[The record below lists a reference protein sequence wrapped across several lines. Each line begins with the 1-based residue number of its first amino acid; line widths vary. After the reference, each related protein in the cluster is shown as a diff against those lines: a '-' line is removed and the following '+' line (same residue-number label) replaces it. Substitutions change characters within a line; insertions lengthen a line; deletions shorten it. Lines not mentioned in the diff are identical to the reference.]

1 MRHAVIAAA
10 IVFLART
17 AAAQPP
23 GGTISGKV
31 LVLQHGKAVPPPPH
45 MAYVYLVDKTR
56 PRPDPA
62 SLPHARIIQQ
72 DTEFVPHVLVIP
84 KGTIVEFPNMERTPV
99 AHNVF
104 SPSPFFDLGRYMPS
118 ARPQPHKLFDVADK
132 PTVEHQIYCDIHM
145 CMWARIKVVDV
156 LGPEDIHEL
165 GPDGSYEFRGVP
177 PGQYEVWAWAV
188 ASTAVSSGPQTL
200 AAGAA
205 LKIGVIKLQL
215 GELEKSHKNKLGRSY
230 DPYAG
235 RCPAQ

>member
-1 MRHAVIAAA
+1 MRLAILAAA
-10 IVFLART
+10 LVCLAPS
-17 AAAQPP
+17 AHAQPAT
-23 GGTISGKV
+23 GTIAGKV
-31 LVLQHGKAVPPPPH
+31 LVLQHGKPVAPPAH
-45 MAYVYLVDKTR
+45 MVFVYLVDKTR

-62 SLPHARIIQQ
+62 ALPHARIIQQ
-72 DTEFVPHVLVIP
+72 NEEFRPHVLVIP
-84 KGTIVEFPNMERTPV
+84 KGTVVDFPNMERTPQ

-118 ARPQPHKLFDVADK
+118 ARPQPHKLFDIAD
-132 PTVEHQIYCDIHM
+132 PPAVEHQIYCDIHA

-165 GPDGSYEFRGVP
+165 GPDGSYRFTGVP
-177 PGQYEVWAWAV
+177 PGEYEVWAWAV

-200 AAGAA
+200 AAGAT
-205 LKIGVIKLQL
+205 LTPDLIKLQL
-215 GELEKSHKNKLGRSY
+215 GEREKSHKNKLGRSY